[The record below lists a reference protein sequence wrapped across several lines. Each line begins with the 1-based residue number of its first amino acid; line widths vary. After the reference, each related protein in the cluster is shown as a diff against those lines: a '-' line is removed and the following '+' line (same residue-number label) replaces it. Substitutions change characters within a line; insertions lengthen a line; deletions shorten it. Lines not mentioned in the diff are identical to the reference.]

1 MGMEYQN
8 MKLQSLP
15 AGLVI
20 DNFIK
25 GIDSYSYEDY
35 LGEFVNA
42 SSFYRAKSN
51 QQPYVHPTKEAHG
64 ECDCI
69 SHNYQMDFKLIAS
82 SSMLQ
87 AKNLF
92 SPQIITKNGVTFY
105 CVPKKRAINPDYK
118 PIKATRIFAALR
130 GLSIDDFVAIRN
142 RDNLPQGIE
151 QDIKHLI
158 ITLETNKHL
167 LTIFPYYFHFDDNDD
182 FKLGLQIAI
191 DGLNSDFRK
200 ALNYREQLLPMRDT
214 YLCFI
219 YLRHFIITQW
229 HDGKLHFTETV
240 PIEKSP
246 LFMKLLDLSDDGFAG
261 DM

>member
-8 MKLQSLP
+8 MKLQSLQ

-35 LGEFVNA
+35 LRDFVNA
-42 SSFYRAKSN
+42 SPFYRAKSN
-51 QQPYVHPTKEAHG
+51 QQPYVHPTSEAHG

-69 SHNYQMDFKLIAS
+69 SDIYQMDFKLIAS

-92 SPQIITKNGVTFY
+92 SPQIINKNGVIVFR
-105 CVPKKRAINPDYK
+105 VSKKQAENPDYK
-118 PIKATRIFAALR
+118 PIQVTRIFAALR
-130 GLSIDDFVAIRN
+130 GLNSDELVAIRN
-142 RDNLPQGIE
+142 RDNFPQGIE
-151 QDIKHLI
+151 QDIKRLI
-158 ITLETNKHL
+158 ITFETNKHL
-167 LTIFPYYFHFDDNDD
+167 IAFFPYYFYFDDNHD

-200 ALNYREQLLPMRDT
+200 VLKYREQLLPTRDT
-214 YLCFI
+214 HLCFI
-219 YLRHFIITQW
+219 YLHHFIITEW
-229 HDGKLHFTETV
+229 HDGRLLLADTV